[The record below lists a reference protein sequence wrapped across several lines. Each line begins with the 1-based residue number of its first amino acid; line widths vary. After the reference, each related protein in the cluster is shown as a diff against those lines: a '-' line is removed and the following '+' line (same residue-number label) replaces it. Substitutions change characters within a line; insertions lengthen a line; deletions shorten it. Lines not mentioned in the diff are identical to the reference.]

1 MRSTNMFRKFNDV
14 RKTSH
19 ETQQRDYKYIL
30 VADENLLEGKVLGG
44 YLENL
49 GYSVKTVGTGTD
61 ALKIIQSTPP
71 MLVVS
76 SLNMPEVHGY
86 QLLQILK
93 GDPHTSA
100 IPFLMI
106 STGDITPDK
115 AMGYQQGCD
124 DYITKPLDPSELK
137 NRVEA
142 LLRRSKQYDQI
153 KFASNLQ
160 STAAARDA
168 IKSEIGSEQKSE
180 NIPPQSTGIFKT
192 VIEEEEVAAT
202 VITPPEEIERTAPP
216 ATVLTT
222 QPKPPPRPLEKPDVA
237 ETPVQPAPAAAKP
250 AGQESI
256 RQSVEVFRAAMDVT
270 AIKPKPVFDDSVTDT
285 ETPPPESPKPDQ
297 PPPAPVK
304 PVPLPSAPPKPVI
317 PQPGPPAAAARPD
330 PQAKPAETP
339 APAESKEPAPPEKA
353 EIPDAP
359 APEMKTRTAPD
370 KDAARPAPPEAE
382 LSTKEEPDAILEE
395 EDQEEEKVE
404 ISIKKIA
411 PETKLK
417 SESSLS
423 LNLPARK
430 DIAHADGKTLYK
442 YGHDIINVL
451 QEAGGKF
458 SANDFLA
465 ITAFS
470 DKLAEVATASNEL
483 LSLALSKETKP
494 TLATHSINSSIIAL
508 RIGKN
513 LQIQAG
519 ELSLLGA
526 AALLLD
532 LGMIRVNPKILNKS
546 GGLTDSERK
555 KVQQHVEY
563 SVKFIENAIK
573 DDFQQE
579 CQYMTIAIS
588 QHHERQEG
596 QGYPQ
601 NLTGD
606 KIIRAGKILGIADT
620 YEAMCHTRFHRSRQ
634 TTYRAL
640 QEVVGMK
647 KTFFDPIILR
657 ALVNELTFFPIGC
670 FVRLNTEEIGVV
682 IDVSPVHSMRPKV
695 KILADSDGAP
705 LDSPKEV
712 DLVQSPFL
720 YVVKPLEDED
730 IPDL

>member
-1 MRSTNMFRKFNDV
+1 MRSTNMFRKFSDV
-14 RKTSH
+14 RNTTQK
-19 ETQQRDYKYIL
+19 TQQRDSKYIL
-30 VADENLLEGKVLGG
+30 VADENSLEGKVLSG

-49 GYSVKTVGTGTD
+49 GYSVRNVGTGTD
-61 ALKIIQSTPP
+61 ALKIIKAAPP
-71 MLVVS
+71 MLVVA

-93 GDPHTSA
+93 GDPSTSS

-115 AMGYQQGCD
+115 VMGYQQGCD
-124 DYITKPLDPSELK
+124 DYITKPLDPTELK
-137 NRVEA
+137 SRVEA

-160 STAAARDA
+160 STAAAHDA
-168 IKSEIGSEQKSE
+168 LKSERKSE
-180 NIPPQSTGIFKT
+180 DTIPQGGGIFKT
-192 VIEEEEVAAT
+192 VIEEEGDTGPAIPQGERIQEPAA
-202 VITPPEEIERTAPP
+202 
-216 ATVLTT
+216 
-222 QPKPPPRPLEKPDVA
+222 A
-237 ETPVQPAPAAAKP
+237 ETIVQPAAGAPKP
-250 AGQESI
+250 SEKESI
-256 RQSVEVFRAAMDVT
+256 RQSVEVFRAAMGET
-270 AIKPKPVFDDSVTDT
+270 TIKPKPVFDDSVTDA
-285 ETPPPESPKPDQ
+285 ETPPQRPQQTAASDKIEAGVSDSQAAAPAKPAPSPPAQPVKPAPAPQ
-297 PPPAPVK
+297 AAVVKPAPPVEPAGAPVKGETKEQTPPVKAEIPSAAPPKSEVKAETPAAPVKETAKPAAPPAPPPAP
-304 PVPLPSAPPKPVI
+304 
-317 PQPGPPAAAARPD
+317 
-330 PQAKPAETP
+330 
-339 APAESKEPAPPEKA
+339 EKA
-353 EIPDAP
+353 
-359 APEMKTRTAPD
+359 APE
-370 KDAARPAPPEAE
+370 ENN
-382 LSTKEEPDAILEE
+382 I
-395 EDQEEEKVE
+395 E
-404 ISIKKIA
+404 ISIDKMA
-411 PETKLK
+411 PEAKLK
-417 SESSLS
+417 SGSSVS
-423 LNLPARK
+423 LGLPTRK
-430 DIAHADGKTLYK
+430 DIVHADGKTLYK
-442 YGHDIINVL
+442 FGQKIITVL
-451 QEAGGKF
+451 QDAGGKF
-458 SANDFLA
+458 SADDFLA

-483 LSLALSKETKP
+483 LSFALRKETEP
-494 TLATHSINSSIIAL
+494 TLASHSINSSIIAL

-532 LGMIRVNPKILNKS
+532 LGMIKVNPKILNKS

-555 KVQQHVEY
+555 KVQRHVEY
-563 SVKFIENAIK
+563 SVGFIESAIK

-579 CQYMTIAIS
+579 CQYMTTAIS

-596 QGYPQ
+596 QGYPD

-606 KIIRAGKILGIADT
+606 RIIRAGKILGIADT

-634 TTYRAL
+634 TTYRTL

-670 FVRLNTEEIGVV
+670 YVRLNTDEIGVV

-695 KILADSDGAP
+695 KILADSDGLP
-705 LDSPKEV
+705 LDYPKEV

-730 IPDL
+730 IPDQL

>member
-1 MRSTNMFRKFNDV
+1 MRSTNMFRRFNDI
-14 RKTSH
+14 RKTTH
-19 ETQQRDYKYIL
+19 AAQQEDTKYIL
-30 VADENLLEGKVLGG
+30 VADENSLEGKVLGE

-49 GYSVKTVGTGTD
+49 GYSVKNVVTGTE
-61 ALKIIQSTPP
+61 ALKLIQSSSP
-71 MLVVS
+71 MLVIS

-86 QLLQILK
+86 QLCQILK
-93 GDPHTSA
+93 GDPKTVS
-100 IPFLMI
+100 IPFMMI
-106 STGDITPDK
+106 SSGDEPPDK

-124 DYITKPLDPSELK
+124 DYITTPLDPSELK
-137 NRVEA
+137 SRVEA

-160 STAAARDA
+160 SAAAARKA
-168 IKSEIGSEQKSE
+168 IKSELSHDSDKVFGGFPEASA
-180 NIPPQSTGIFKT
+180 GVFKT
-192 VIEEEEVAAT
+192 VTEENGVAA
-202 VITPPEEIERTAPP
+202 EELPSAPKAVKPP
-216 ATVLTT
+216 AFTLPVSQQPDPAGLTFDRRDVEMT
-222 QPKPPPRPLEKPDVA
+222 PSAPITEKPKPS
-237 ETPVQPAPAAAKP
+237 
-250 AGQESI
+250 GQESI
-256 RQSVEVFRAAMDVT
+256 RDSVEIFRASMAGT
-270 AIKPKPVFDDSVTDT
+270 SIKPKPVFDDSVTGA
-285 ETPPPESPKPDQ
+285 ETPPAKPDQ
-297 PPPAPVK
+297 PSAAGTKPLQKVQPVKPPPPTAKEAHPAATVSAPAAEDKTADPAVAAKPPAPAK
-304 PVPLPSAPPKPVI
+304 PVGKE
-317 PQPGPPAAAARPD
+317 QPAAE
-330 PQAKPAETP
+330 KPAP
-339 APAESKEPAPPEKA
+339 VSKEVSE
-353 EIPDAP
+353 
-359 APEMKTRTAPD
+359 
-370 KDAARPAPPEAE
+370 
-382 LSTKEEPDAILEE
+382 KEEA
-395 EDQEEEKVE
+395 VE
-404 ISIKKIA
+404 ISIDKIA
-411 PETKLK
+411 PEAKLK
-417 SESSLS
+417 SQLSVS

-430 DIAHADGKTLYK
+430 DILHADAKALYD
-442 YGHDIINVL
+442 YGHEIITVL
-451 QEAGGKF
+451 QNAGGNF
-458 SANDFLA
+458 GADDFLI
-465 ITAFS
+465 ITTYC

-483 LSLALSKETKP
+483 LSMALGKETEP
-494 TLATHSINSSIIAL
+494 SLATHSVNSSIIAL

-532 LGMIRVNPKILNKS
+532 LGMIKVNPKILNKS

-555 KVQQHVEY
+555 KVQEHVNFTL
-563 SVKFIENAIK
+563 SFIEKAIK
-573 DDFQQE
+573 DEFPQE
-579 CQYMTIAIS
+579 CRYMTTSIY

-606 KIIRAGKILGIADT
+606 KISRAGKILGIADT

-670 FVRLNTEEIGVV
+670 YVRLNTEEIGIV

-705 LDSPKEV
+705 LDFPKEV

-730 IPDL
+730 IPELV